1 MAPETCSLQRSVRKA
16 LGSERCVESLAGIA
30 CFVLGTLPANVLK
43 PPLRLGLPNADLGK
57 PTASKHGWLWGS
69 EPRVELCLGWRCG
82 VFHPRSSGFDPPPR
96 GWKERGALLLWG
108 SRAGLSALFAY
119 PDAAMPTSIIF
130 FFSQDNLDVSLGI
143 SDALCRDRA
152 QNSCI

>member
-1 MAPETCSLQRSVRKA
+1 MAPETRSLQRSVRKV

-43 PPLRLGLPNADLGK
+43 PPLRLGLPNADLRK

-82 VFHPRSSGFDPPPR
+82 VFHLRSSSVGHCARHLEASTPSEGMEGVGGSAPV
-96 GWKERGALLLWG
+96 GQQSWALSTVCLSRCCHAHIYYFFLL
-108 SRAGLSALFAY
+108 
-119 PDAAMPTSIIF
+119 P
-130 FFSQDNLDVSLGI
+130 
-143 SDALCRDRA
+143 A
-152 QNSCI
+152 QP